1 MAVTLKELYEPIQG
15 DIDRVENLLM
25 EELTS
30 DSPFVAQLIKHS
42 KKFHG
47 KRIRPALCLYSARIC
62 GGVTDAHI
70 ALATVCELLHTATLV
85 HDDVL
90 DEARLRRQE
99 PTMNV
104 VWGNEA
110 SVLFGDLLFAKAFTL
125 CAKLHNREANRILAA
140 TVESMCIGEL
150 SQIGT
155 KGNFKL
161 NEAEYFTIIRR
172 KTADLFATACRLGS
186 VGWETDKE
194 TVEALG
200 RFGQAFGL
208 AFQIV
213 DDCLDLVGDEREVGK
228 SLGTDLEKGKPTL
241 PIIHMLSELPP
252 PKRLEMEQILAAGV
266 NGKKEFVLTTLRERD
281 AIGYA
286 QRRAEEYLDGAK
298 QSVRA
303 IPCRDAHDLENLIS
317 LADFS
322 LGRRA

>member
-1 MAVTLKELYEPIQG
+1 MAATLKELYEPIQA
-15 DIDRVENLLM
+15 DIDRVEKLLL

-47 KRIRPALCLYSARIC
+47 KRIRPALCLYAARIC
-62 GGVTDAHI
+62 GGVTDTHI
-70 ALATVCELLHTATLV
+70 ALAAVCEFLHTATLV

-90 DEARLRRQE
+90 DEARIRRQE
-99 PTMNV
+99 PTMNA

-125 CAKLHNREANRILAA
+125 CAKLHNREANRILAQ
-140 TVESMCIGEL
+140 TVESMCLGEL

-155 KGNFKL
+155 KGNYDL
-161 NEAEYFTIIRR
+161 DEQEYLTIIRR

-186 VGWETDKE
+186 VGWETDRE
-194 TVEALG
+194 TVDELG

-208 AFQIV
+208 AFQII
-213 DDCLDLVGDEREVGK
+213 DDCLDLVGDEHEVGK

-241 PIIHMLSELPP
+241 PIIKMLRDLPP
-252 PKRLEMEQILAAGV
+252 PKRAEMKGILSAGV
-266 NGKKEFVLTTLRERD
+266 NGKKEFVLATLRERD
-281 AIGYA
+281 GIGYA
-286 QRRAEEYLDGAK
+286 HRRAQEYLDDAK
-298 QSVRA
+298 ARLRA
-303 IPCRDAHDLENLIS
+303 LPGRDAQAIENLIS